1 VVDGTAGG
9 TLSTAARRFV
19 ADSFLILAQAG
30 APGGGMVQLALILGM
45 FAIMYFIMIRPQQKQ
60 LKTHRELVSS
70 LKKGDEVITQGGI
83 IGRIQAVT
91 EREVTLEIANGVR
104 MRVIKTSVA
113 GRYAVPTETA
123 PAAKTEDKKEE
134 K

>member
-1 VVDGTAGG
+1 M
-9 TLSTAARRFV
+9 
-19 ADSFLILAQAG
+19 ADSFLILAQAAG
-30 APGGGMVQLALILGM
+30 APGGGMMQLALILGM

-60 LKTHRELVSS
+60 LKAHRELVSS
-70 LKKGDEVITQGGI
+70 LKKGDEVITQGGM

-104 MRVIKTSVA
+104 IRVIKTSVA
-113 GRYAVPTETA
+113 GRYAAPGETTA
-123 PAAKTEDKKEE
+123 PAAKTEEKKEE